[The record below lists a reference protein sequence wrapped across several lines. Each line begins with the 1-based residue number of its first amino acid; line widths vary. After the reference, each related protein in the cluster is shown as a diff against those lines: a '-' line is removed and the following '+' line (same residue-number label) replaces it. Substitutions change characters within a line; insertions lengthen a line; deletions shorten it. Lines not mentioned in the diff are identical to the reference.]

1 MPSLLQEHR
10 SISRFIGYA
19 LCATNEALRGA
30 KWIPTEQVE
39 KEKTVIVYFSPD
51 NEVRK
56 LFLRKVGFIFS
67 NLKAVRVSPLV
78 GELEA
83 LVIYWMRRK

>member
-30 KWIPTEQVE
+30 NWIPTEQTE

-51 NEVRK
+51 NEVRTFFVVK
-56 LFLRKVGFIFS
+56 WDLYFLT
-67 NLKAVRVSPLV
+67 
-78 GELEA
+78 
-83 LVIYWMRRK
+83 